1 MKKHIFIIL
10 GLILLSATACK
21 DRTRTEV
28 PDGCIEYQG
37 EILKENEPIRYD
49 SNGDGKIDA
58 NDKTIGV
65 LGTNLNISQNPD
77 GSRFYS
83 GSSSDSGE
91 DGEGGQGGQGGS
103 GSNETESA
111 VPVGEK
117 LCYHNL
123 EKYCSKNGGLYAYE
137 TSVNAAQSSMKN
149 NAFVVADANQN
160 GIADYIEDIRSQ
172 AQITALANTVA
183 TKYAT
188 ATEKE
193 IEKNASGRQIGLAY
207 LQECIKTA
215 IVNGLEEALYGS
227 NESIDISNVETI
239 VNTRVSVAIVNAVN
253 ESNILQYMDS
263 GTMAKIAE
271 KTANAVSIA
280 VADSIATSVTSA
292 ILAQYE
298 TLSSQGNITNVQGI
312 CPNGY
317 HIPSDVEWMIFEQ
330 ALGMSASD
338 LTKSGIT
345 EINRGADANVV
356 KKMVSDYG
364 FDYGGYASIN
374 GTYAQ
379 LGEAGVYWSSTTGTD
394 ENGDYVWVRQIDT
407 SYNGVIRFKMYE
419 KSGLSVRCF
428 KD

>member
-91 DGEGGQGGQGGS
+91 DGEGGQGGS

-172 AQITALANTVA
+172 DQITALANTIA

>member
-91 DGEGGQGGQGGS
+91 DGEGGQGGS

-172 AQITALANTVA
+172 VQITALANTIA

-193 IEKNASGRQIGLAY
+193 IEKNASGKQIGLAY

-345 EINRGADANVV
+345 EINRGAGANVV

>member
-103 GSNETESA
+103 GSNETEST

-172 AQITALANTVA
+172 AQITALANTIA

-263 GTMAKIAE
+263 GIMAKIAE

-330 ALGMSASD
+330 ALGMSAAD

-374 GTYAQ
+374 RTYAQ